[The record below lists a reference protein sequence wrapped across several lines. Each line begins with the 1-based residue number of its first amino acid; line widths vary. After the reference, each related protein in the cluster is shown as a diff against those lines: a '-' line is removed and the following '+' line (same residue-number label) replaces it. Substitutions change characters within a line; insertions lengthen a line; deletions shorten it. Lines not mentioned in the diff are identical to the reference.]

1 MADSLLGVDLGSY
14 AVKALELN
22 FSSGVRPALHS
33 LGLARVS
40 TLNSPKGP
48 PEPHLVSVLKNLRKS
63 CRFKTK
69 AAALALRGPEA
80 ALLQI
85 NIARDERPAMRE
97 TLKAEAARRLPLP
110 LEGVKL
116 SSQFLPHHSDETMVS
131 IVLAAAPKDLVS
143 RQAAAAEEAGL
154 RPQVMDLEAL
164 ALANAH
170 EFCYGSKGGDVLLIN
185 IGAASVNTVALR
197 GDLPLAAGELLSGG
211 AQLTAELAAL
221 CGCDESEAEA
231 IKFGQERATDPGRAA
246 DLARSHARRWLGSA
260 QRLAERARDF
270 HQDYQPRRLLLC
282 GGASLMPGLCED
294 FSRRLQLP
302 CELFN
307 PLSSVFCDP
316 SRFDEDYLA
325 QIGPQMAVS
334 FGLALRRREK
344 R

>member
-1 MADSLLGVDLGSY
+1 MGVDLGSY

-22 FSSGVRPALHS
+22 FSSSIRPALRS
-33 LGLARVS
+33 LGLAKVS
-40 TLNSPKGP
+40 ALNSPQGSP
-48 PEPHLVSVLKNLRKS
+48 AAPLAPLLKNLRKNS
-63 CRFKTK
+63 HFKSK
-69 AAALALRGPEA
+69 AAALALRGPET

-97 TLKAEAARRLPLP
+97 ALKAEAARRLPFS

-116 SSQFLPHHSDETMVS
+116 SSQLLPHHSDEAMVC
-131 IVLAAAPKDLVS
+131 IVLAAAPKDLVN
-143 RQAAAAEEAGL
+143 RQAAAATEAGL
-154 RPQVMDLEAL
+154 RPEVMDLEAL

-185 IGAASVNTVALR
+185 IGASSVCTVALR

-221 CGCDESEAEA
+221 CGCSESEAEA
-231 IKFGQERATDPGRAA
+231 IKFGQERAADPGRAA
-246 DLARSHARRWLGSA
+246 DLARSHARRWLDSA
-260 QRLAERARDF
+260 QRLAERVRDL

-294 FSRRLQLP
+294 FARRLQLP

-307 PLSSVFCDP
+307 PLGSVFCDP
-316 SRFDEDYLA
+316 SQFDAEYLA